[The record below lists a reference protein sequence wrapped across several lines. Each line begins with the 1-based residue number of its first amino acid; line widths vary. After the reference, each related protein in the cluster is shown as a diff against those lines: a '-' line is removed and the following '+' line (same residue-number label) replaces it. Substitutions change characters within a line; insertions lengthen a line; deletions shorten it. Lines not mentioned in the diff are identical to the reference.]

1 MKILKILDNA
11 KLVLVDL
18 EVNLSD
24 KKRHAPTLCA
34 SIDGK
39 IIPLSTAHDG
49 RPVLMNL
56 ENALDQ

>member
-1 MKILKILDNA
+1 MKILKILNNA

-18 EVNLSD
+18 EVSLGD